1 MKLHFRFLICD
12 PPITPPE
19 ILLIL
24 QFLFSLFFFLHI
36 NLSCKYVMHVNF
48 LHHSFILFEDDRRFG
63 DGDALN
69 ASSNLE
75 RYTVYG
81 NLVKW
86 PPNL

>member
-1 MKLHFRFLICD
+1 
-12 PPITPPE
+12 
-19 ILLIL
+19 
-24 QFLFSLFFFLHI
+24 
-36 NLSCKYVMHVNF
+36 MHVNF